1 MNWSQITNEL
11 LVLLEEYIQIDTS
24 NPPGNEDAACQWLKN
39 IALKENIDYQI
50 IASGNHRSNFMA
62 SINSTLPVE
71 KKIILL
77 NHIDVVPAEKHD
89 WNFDPFSGKIQ
100 ANYIHGR
107 GALDMKGMGII
118 ELMTLIILNRENYSK
133 RNIVFLA
140 SADEESGSQF
150 GIEYLAQHHPE
161 LIDASFIINEGG
173 IGTINAFGKQEK
185 IFNVGISE
193 KSPCWLKIK
202 VSGDAGHGS
211 KQTFESANVKLVH
224 ALNKIINHKFDIQ
237 ISEEVRQYYS
247 ALKELDIIDDEID
260 DQFFHSIIKHDSYAN
275 SILTNSVAITQLDA
289 GYKNNVVPSMAS
301 ASLDVRL
308 VPGYDFEQFIDEL
321 KNIIDDNSVEIEKV
335 FTSSTSTSPIDN
347 NIYTSIQKV
356 VNQIMP
362 DASVVPYVTT
372 GFTDSRVFRRL
383 GVPAYGFI
391 PVLVSKDELRGIHGV
406 DEKISTDNLLL
417 GVKILYHLIHQL
429 D

>member
-1 MNWSQITNEL
+1 MNWSQVTNEL
-11 LVLLEEYIQIDTS
+11 QVLLEEYIQIDTS
-24 NPPGNEDAACQWLKN
+24 NPPGNEDAACKWLKSVV
-39 IALKENIDYQI
+39 LKENIDYQI
-50 IASGNHRSNFMA
+50 ISSGDHRSNFIA

-89 WNFDPFSGKIQ
+89 WNFDPFSGKIHG
-100 ANYIHGR
+100 NYIHGR

-118 ELMTLIILNRENYSK
+118 ELMTLIILHRENYSK
-133 RNIVFLA
+133 RNIVFLG
-140 SADEESGSQF
+140 SADEESGSKF
-150 GIEYLAQHHPE
+150 GVEYLAIHHPE
-161 LIDASFIINEGG
+161 LFDASFAINEGG

-185 IFNVGISE
+185 IFNIGISE
-193 KSPCWLKIK
+193 KSPCWLKVK

-224 ALNKIINHKFDIQ
+224 ALNKIINHKFNIQ
-237 ISEEVRQYYS
+237 ISEEVRQYFNT
-247 ALKELDIIDDEID
+247 LKELDVIDDEIN
-260 DQFFHSIIKHDSYAN
+260 DQFFNSIIKHDSYAN
-275 SILTNSVAITQLDA
+275 SILTNSVAITQIDA
-289 GYKNNVVPSMAS
+289 GYKNNVVPSLAS
-301 ASLDVRL
+301 ASLDARL
-308 VPGYDFEQFIDEL
+308 VPGYDLEQFIDEL
-321 KNIIDDNSVEIEKV
+321 KLIIDDQSVEIEKV

-347 NIYTSIQKV
+347 NIYDSIKKV
-356 VNQIMP
+356 VNQIVP

-372 GFTDSRVFRRL
+372 GFTDSRVFRRF
-383 GVPAYGFI
+383 GVPAYGFM

-406 DEKISTDNLLL
+406 DEKISLDNLLL

>member
-1 MNWSQITNEL
+1 MNWSQVKNEL

-24 NPPGNEDAACQWLKN
+24 NPPGNEDVACRWLKN
-39 IALKENIDYQI
+39 IVLKENIDYQI
-50 IASGNHRSNFMA
+50 IPSGDNRSNFIA
-62 SINSTLPVE
+62 SINPALPVE

-100 ANYIHGR
+100 SNYIHGR

-118 ELMTLIILNRENYSK
+118 ELMTLMILNRENYSK
-133 RNIVFLA
+133 RNIIFLA
-140 SADEESGSQF
+140 SADEESGSKF
-150 GIEYLAQHHPE
+150 GIEYLALHHPE
-161 LIDASFIINEGG
+161 LFDANFVINEGG

-193 KSPCWLKIK
+193 KSPCWLKVK

-224 ALNKIINHKFDIQ
+224 ALNKIINHKFNIQ
-237 ISEEVRQYYS
+237 ISEEVRQYYNL
-247 ALKELDIIDDEID
+247 LKELDIIDDEIN
-260 DQFFHSIIKHDSYAN
+260 DQFFNSIIKHDSYAN

-289 GYKNNVVPSMAS
+289 GYKNNVVPSMAT

-308 VPGYDFEQFIDEL
+308 VPGYDLEKFIDEL
-321 KNIIDDNSVEIEKV
+321 KLIIDDQSVEIEKV

-347 NIYTSIQKV
+347 TVYASIKKV
-356 VNQIMP
+356 VNQIVP
-362 DASVVPYVTT
+362 DALVVPYVTT

-383 GVPAYGFI
+383 GVPAYGFM
-391 PVLVSKDELRGIHGV
+391 PVLVSKDELRGIHGI
-406 DEKISTDNLLL
+406 DEKISLDNLLL